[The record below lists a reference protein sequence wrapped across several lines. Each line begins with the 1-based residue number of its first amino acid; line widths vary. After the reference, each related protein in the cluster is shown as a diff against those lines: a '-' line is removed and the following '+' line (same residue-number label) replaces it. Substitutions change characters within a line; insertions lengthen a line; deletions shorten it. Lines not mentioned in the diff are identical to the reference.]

1 MNIIFYKLQDE
12 VNDVKKTKTLT
23 ATATYE
29 PLTVQGTL
37 KAPTS
42 KIAPVIEF
50 GQDITYFNGYNYAY
64 IADFGRY
71 YFVEDMVSIRVSV
84 TSISLRVDVL
94 TSFLTQSGAGRLQ
107 GYVTRSENYGLVNIY
122 DERVPYAPTRAVV
135 DYKPTMTTSGSLVNF
150 SFKTNDVVGNVVW
163 NYAVEIMNSGQFQT
177 LLQPSIPYITT
188 THDLD
193 DIMPRVADYN
203 LAPYNHSVIYI
214 GIKTEVGYLLEACV
228 KSDELRSNVI
238 YITAYPFSL
247 PTVGEYPTNLT
258 PVLYGKDNKN
268 VTYKVGNNDINLEML
283 QSYSNESGYLV
294 LADFTL
300 DIPANIE
307 TNVDPSVLTDK
318 SLVSYE
324 IYLPYYG
331 YVNIPCEY
339 KGHRLIVF
347 YTVHYSDGVG
357 IVSVADISS
366 FIDAPYVILSK
377 QIQLGV
383 QIPLDGSNN
392 QELLARKQ
400 ASLLNTVVSVAGGA
414 LATYAGYKTGNVRMA
429 MYGVTGIAGGVAS
442 YANTQIKAIDK
453 AETTV
458 PSGSIGSY
466 TPQEVRI
473 RFTYQP
479 TQSDFYRPDFEHFNG
494 KPCSMVTYLSNL
506 SGYTE
511 IDRLHVEGTKQSV
524 FGYLTDITYTEYEEL
539 EKLCRT
545 GIYL

>member
-12 VNDVKKTKTLT
+12 VNDVKKLKTLT

-50 GQDITYFNGYNYAY
+50 GQDITYFNGYNYCY

-71 YFVEDMVSIRVSV
+71 YFVDDMISIRVSV

-94 TSFLTQSGAGRLQ
+94 TSFLNQEGAGRLQ
-107 GYVTRSENYGLVNIY
+107 AYVTRSENYGLINIY

-135 DYKPTMTTSGSLVNF
+135 DYKPTMTPSGSLVNF
-150 SFKTNDVVGNVVW
+150 SFKTNDVVGNVAF
-163 NYAVEIMNSGQFQT
+163 NYVFEVMNSNQYQS
-177 LLQPSIPYITT
+177 LIQPDIPYKTMT
-188 THDLD
+188 YDLD
-193 DIMPRVADYN
+193 DIMPRVADYR
-203 LAPYNHSVIYI
+203 LAPYNHSVIYVGEMTMI
-214 GIKTEVGYLLEACV
+214 GHLLDACV
-228 KSDELRSNVI
+228 KSEELRSNII
-238 YITAYPFSL
+238 YLTAYPFAL
-247 PTVGEYPTNLT
+247 PTVGEYPTGLE
-258 PVLYGKDNKN
+258 PIVYGKDNKN
-268 VTYKVGNNDINLEML
+268 ITYKVGNNDVTLECL
-283 QSYSNESGYLV
+283 KSRSNESGYLV
-294 LADFTL
+294 LADFEL
-300 DIPANIE
+300 NIPATISSS
-307 TNVDPSVLTDK
+307 VDPSVLTDK

-339 KGHRLIVF
+339 RGHRLIVY
-347 YTVHYSDGVG
+347 YTIHYSDGIGTVN
-357 IVSVADISS
+357 VADISDT
-366 FIDAPYVILSK
+366 IDAPYVILNK
-377 QIQLGV
+377 QVQLGV

-414 LATYAGYKTGNVRMA
+414 LTTYAGYKTGNVRMA
-429 MYGVTGIAGGVAS
+429 MYGVAGIAGGVAS

-466 TPQEVRI
+466 SPQEVRI

-479 TQSDFYRPDFEHFNG
+479 TQSDFYRPYFEHFNG

-545 GIYL
+545 GVYL

>member
-1 MNIIFYKLQDE
+1 MDIIFYKLQDE
-12 VNDVKKTKTLT
+12 VNDVKKLRTLT

-29 PLTVQGTL
+29 PMTVQGSL

-50 GQDITYFNGYNYAY
+50 GQDITYFNGYNYCY
-64 IADFGRY
+64 IADFNRY
-71 YFVEDMVSIRVSV
+71 YFVEDMVSIRTSV

-94 TSFLTQSGAGRLQ
+94 TSFLTQEGAGRLQ
-107 GYVTRSENYGLVNIY
+107 AYVTRSENYGLVSIY
-122 DERVPYAPTRAVV
+122 DERVPYAPTREVV
-135 DYKPTMTTSGSLVNF
+135 DYKPTMTPSGSLVNF
-150 SFKTNDVVGNVVW
+150 SFKTNDVVGNVAF
-163 NYAVEIMNSGQFQT
+163 NYVFEVMNSNQYQS
-177 LLQPSIPYITT
+177 LIQPDIPYKTT

-203 LAPYNHSVIYI
+203 LAPYNHSVIYVGAMTMI
-214 GIKTEVGYLLEACV
+214 GHLLDACV
-228 KSDELRSNVI
+228 KSEELRSNII
-238 YITAYPFSL
+238 YLTAYPFAL
-247 PTVGEYPTNLT
+247 PTVGEYPSGLEAI
-258 PVLYGKDNKN
+258 VYGKDNKN
-268 VTYKVGNNDINLEML
+268 ITYKVGNNDVTLECL
-283 QSYSNESGYLV
+283 KSRSNESGYLV

-300 DIPANIE
+300 DIPANIDI
-307 TNVDPSVLTDK
+307 DPSVKYDK

-324 IYLPYYG
+324 VYLPYYG

-339 KGHRLIVF
+339 RGHRLIVY
-347 YTVHYSDGVG
+347 YTIHYSDGIG
-357 IVSVADISS
+357 IVNVADISD
-366 FIDAPYVILSK
+366 FIDAPYVIVSK

-400 ASLLNTVVSVAGGA
+400 ASLLNTAVSVAGGA
-414 LATYAGYKTGNVRMA
+414 LATYAGYKTGNYRMMA
-429 MYGVTGIAGGVAS
+429 YGVTGIAGGVAS

-466 TPQEVRI
+466 SPQEVRI

-479 TQSDFYRPDFEHFNG
+479 TQSDFYRPYFEHFNG
-494 KPCSMVTYLSNL
+494 LPCSRVSFLSNL

-511 IDRLHVEGTKQSV
+511 IDRLHIEGTQFST
-524 FGYLTDITYTEYEEL
+524 FGYLKDITHIEYEEL
-539 EKLCRT
+539 ENLCRS